1 MMIGKGKNN
10 EQLHHEEDKE
20 STIKTNAE
28 NHTKTSTLKR
38 INSRIVTDAPLD
50 DGSHIGLYNEIND
63 TTRAVGFKKK
73 EIKTH
78 K

>member
-1 MMIGKGKNN
+1 MLEKGKNN
-10 EQLHHEEDKE
+10 EQIHHEEDKE
-20 STIKTNAE
+20 SAVKTNAE
-28 NHTKTSTLKR
+28 NHTRTSTLRMK
-38 INSRIVTDAPLD
+38 NSRIVTDAPLD

-63 TTRAVGFKKK
+63 ITRVVGVKNQ